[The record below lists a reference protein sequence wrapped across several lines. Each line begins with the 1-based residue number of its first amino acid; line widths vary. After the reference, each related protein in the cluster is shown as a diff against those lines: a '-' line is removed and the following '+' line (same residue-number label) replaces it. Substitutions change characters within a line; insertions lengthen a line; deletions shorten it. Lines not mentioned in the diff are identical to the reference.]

1 MPQHKSAIK
10 RARQNIKRRL
20 HNRNLRSEMRTYIK
34 KVLSAPGKAEAEAS
48 LKVAVSYLD
57 KMGRKGIVHKNQA
70 ANKKSRLVKHVNSLS

>member
-10 RARQNIKRRL
+10 RVRQNVKRRL
-20 HNRNLRSEMRTYIK
+20 HNRDQRSQMRTYIK
-34 KVLSAPGKAEAEAS
+34 KVLISTDKAEAETN

-70 ANKKSRLVKHVNSLS
+70 SNKKSRLVKYVNNL